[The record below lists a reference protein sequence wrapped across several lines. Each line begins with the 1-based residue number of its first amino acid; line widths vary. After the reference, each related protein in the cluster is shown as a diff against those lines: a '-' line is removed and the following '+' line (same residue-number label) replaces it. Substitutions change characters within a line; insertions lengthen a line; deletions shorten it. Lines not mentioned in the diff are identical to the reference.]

1 MKMVTNLK
9 TEELHLVVLIP
20 AYNEEKTIG
29 NVIRSIPRDC
39 ARKVEVL
46 VLNDGSQDDTISV
59 AKEAG
64 ADCIVS
70 HNTNK
75 GLGITFRDGIDEAL
89 KMGADIIINIDA
101 DGQFNPAD
109 IPRLI
114 QPIVD
119 HKADMATCSRF
130 KDPRLTPKMTAI
142 KIFGNKFFARILN
155 LFLKKKYYDTQCGF
169 RAYSKEAA
177 LNLVLFG
184 RFTYTQEVFIDL
196 VKKGFRIIEV
206 PCRVIGERKGKSR
219 VVKNVF
225 SYGLKVSLIILRS
238 MRDYEPFKFFGL
250 TGVFLFLLGSFSS
263 FILFIRWL
271 LIGRIDPY
279 LIVVYADVF
288 LIIIG
293 VLLMILALIA
303 DMLDR
308 NRKLQEDVLYRFRK
322 QEVAMNKQTAG
333 PQRKQ
338 RK

>member
-1 MKMVTNLK
+1 MNR
-9 TEELHLVVLIP
+9 ENLHLVVLIP
-20 AYNEEKTIG
+20 AYNEEQTIG

-39 ARKVEVL
+39 AGKVDVL
-46 VLNDGSQDDTISV
+46 VLNDGSQDNTIQV

-64 ADCIVS
+64 ADRIVS

-89 KMGADIIINIDA
+89 KMGADIIVNIDA
-101 DGQFNPAD
+101 DGQFNPLD

-114 QPIVD
+114 QPILN
-119 HKADMATCSRF
+119 HQADMATCSRF
-130 KDPRLTPKMTAI
+130 KDPRLTPKMPAI

-155 LFLKKKYYDTQCGF
+155 LFLKKNYYDTQCGF
-169 RAYSKEAA
+169 RAYTKEAA

-196 VKKGFRIIEV
+196 VKKGFRIVEV
-206 PCRVIGERKGKSR
+206 PCRVIGARKGKSR

-250 TGVFLFLLGSFSS
+250 TGIFLFLLGLFSS
-263 FILFIRWL
+263 FILFLRWL
-271 LIGRIDPY
+271 FIGRIDPY
-279 LIVVYADVF
+279 LIIVYANVF

-293 VLLMILALIA
+293 VLLTILALLA

-322 QEVAMNKQTAG
+322 QEVEFSKEEFG
-333 PQRKQ
+333 KKSSPLPKRK
-338 RK
+338 